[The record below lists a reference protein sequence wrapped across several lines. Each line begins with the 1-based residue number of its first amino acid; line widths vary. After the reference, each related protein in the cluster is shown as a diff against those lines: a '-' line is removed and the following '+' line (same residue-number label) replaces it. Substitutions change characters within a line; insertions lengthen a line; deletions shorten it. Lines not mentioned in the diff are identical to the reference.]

1 MNKNIN
7 KLQIIILTAV
17 FVLFIFQSVLVYG
30 DKNLK
35 SQKEIENSYTKNKE
49 ISLEDVYNKLKT
61 IKNKQI
67 INAEKVNDGCS
78 VTFRINCD
86 NKCLANEMKKLED
99 CFITNYTIMHNKD
112 ENCLE
117 LKVFFEN

>member
-61 IKNKQI
+61 IK
-67 INAEKVNDGCS
+67 
-78 VTFRINCD
+78 RIQ
-86 NKCLANEMKKLED
+86 
-99 CFITNYTIMHNKD
+99 H
-112 ENCLE
+112 
-117 LKVFFEN
+117 